1 MQNFDEDTFKYEH
14 SRWEHYTDKWSA
26 YMNYFENLGIVIAG
40 VSIPFKVFDVGKFLK
55 MRFGPKLKAGS
66 SDSVS
71 GNRSEVKSDFDIYNC
86 FEKSPKE
93 TLSTTQVRH

>member
-1 MQNFDEDTFKYEH
+1 
-14 SRWEHYTDKWSA
+14 
-26 YMNYFENLGIVIAG
+26 MNYFDKLGIIIAG
-40 VSIPFKVFDVGKFLK
+40 VSIPFKEFDVGKFLK
-55 MRFGPKLKAGS
+55 MSFPKLKAGS
-66 SDSVS
+66 SDSGS

>member
-1 MQNFDEDTFKYEH
+1 MNNFN
-14 SRWEHYTDKWSA
+14 S
-26 YMNYFENLGIVIAG
+26 LGIVIAG
-40 VSIPFKVFDVGKFLK
+40 VSIPFKEFDVGKFLE
-55 MRFGPKLKAGS
+55 MSFGQKLKAGP
-66 SDSVS
+66 SDSGS